1 MAGPSHSRARARVPA
16 SSLEDES
23 DVGAPNDENL
33 NWNRHKR
40 SKHTFEQENTNSSRQ
55 PDNTKRGKSG
65 GPTRSNKEHA
75 GDVLAAVGE
84 TGAGEQGGD
93 EGKGKGKGRRNGE
106 RERSGKDA
114 DEEGTDGDDEDEGED
129 EGDGDGEGEGEGE
142 DKEDVTMEE
151 ESIVASM
158 YEEGQGD
165 DALYVKLLSM
175 VQELTKEHKVLHEK
189 ITQLTIR
196 LEQKEATSD
205 VDMEPLK
212 TNTRKAVPKHQPTQW
227 KQEAAY
233 DRPAGRRAQD
243 PTRLLILAIL
253 ALLGRKNRKELLP
266 DGPPDNIAAP
276 SEAMF
281 YVKWTESE
289 KSEFNRIAAG
299 IVANK
304 VMKDW
309 PALCPEEDRDTIQD
323 MVIQHIRYL
332 IKLFKR
338 QRLPSN
344 DPKELTRRLN
354 CSADTR
360 KRTLFEQRL
369 KVVSSIDELKIHRQ
383 LIVELGIDGTSSDEE
398 DAQNPGK
405 YLVKRRKELSNQV
418 RELKQ
423 KIDLVYKQHY
433 KAAGSRGSQVRN
445 RVPSGKVSTRQF
457 RVKNL
462 PKSVMSKKWLSTL
475 TEAQIALWEFNDYEY
490 DFSFPDELLGMM

>member
-1 MAGPSHSRARARVPA
+1 MD
-16 SSLEDES
+16 SS
-23 DVGAPNDENL
+23 
-33 NWNRHKR
+33 
-40 SKHTFEQENTNSSRQ
+40 T
-55 PDNTKRGKSG
+55 
-65 GPTRSNKEHA
+65 
-75 GDVLAAVGE
+75 
-84 TGAGEQGGD
+84 
-93 EGKGKGKGRRNGE
+93 
-106 RERSGKDA
+106 
-114 DEEGTDGDDEDEGED
+114 EGTDGDDEDEGED
-129 EGDGDGEGEGEGE
+129 EGNGDGDGDGDGEGEGEGNGEGE

-158 YEEGQGD
+158 YEEEGRGD

-175 VQELTKEHKVLHEK
+175 VQELTKEHKVLHKK
-189 ITQLTIR
+189 IAQLTVR
-196 LEQKEATSD
+196 LEQKEAASD
-205 VDMEPLK
+205 VDMEPPK
-212 TNTRKAVPKHQPTQW
+212 TNPRKAVPKRQPTQW

-233 DRPAGRRAQD
+233 DCPAGRRARD

-323 MVIQHIRYL
+323 MAIQHIRFL

-398 DAQNPGK
+398 DPQNPGK

-433 KAAGSRGSQVRN
+433 KSAGSRGSQVCN